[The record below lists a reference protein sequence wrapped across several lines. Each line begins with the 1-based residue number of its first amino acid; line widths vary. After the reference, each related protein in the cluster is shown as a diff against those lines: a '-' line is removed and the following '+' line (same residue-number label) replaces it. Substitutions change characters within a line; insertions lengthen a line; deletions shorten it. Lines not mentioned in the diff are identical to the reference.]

1 MRKIDKIIIHCSAT
15 PKHKDFSAETIRDWH
30 VKGNGWDD
38 IGYHYVVRLDGSL
51 EYGRPVQVPGAHCR
65 GENKSS
71 IGICYIGGMDE
82 KMKEWED
89 TRTQEQK
96 EKYLPLIA
104 CGELTTSVAVDESS
118 HHNPYDTVLIAKKS
132 SDEYILSGR

>member
-71 IGICYIGGMDE
+71 IGICDIGMEG
-82 KMKEWED
+82 
-89 TRTQEQK
+89 
-96 EKYLPLIA
+96 
-104 CGELTTSVAVDESS
+104 
-118 HHNPYDTVLIAKKS
+118 
-132 SDEYILSGR
+132 